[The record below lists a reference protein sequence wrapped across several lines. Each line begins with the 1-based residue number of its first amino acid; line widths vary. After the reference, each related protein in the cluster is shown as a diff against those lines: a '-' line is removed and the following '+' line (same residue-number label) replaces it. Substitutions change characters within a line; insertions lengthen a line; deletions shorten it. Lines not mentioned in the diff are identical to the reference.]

1 MHRLIYCVITLITF
15 NCIVSCNNRHG
26 KKVPDDKDIT
36 VVDSLMRRLSVA
48 LYSSPDSVASLCD
61 SIIQHAEAND
71 TLRKAYAST
80 VMAVASLVK
89 GDHSRHDSLLASV
102 RITADNKN
110 TPPLFREFYFRTL
123 GISNNL
129 RGDNEKACEN
139 TSKALAAAIA
149 SANHVLVIEDEAA
162 LSEFNQ
168 ALGRLPEAVAHMR
181 HAIALADSSGY
192 VGQRSFF
199 LNLADLY
206 SSMGNYTEADR
217 YFAKHRQSRTDYPV
231 YTNFFYH
238 STLGNSMYFRGRY
251 ADAAD
256 YFRKALEIIRTT
268 GDPFL
273 NAMTLANL
281 GESLMLAGNID
292 SAARYINDGTDRFES
307 IGVHDQAQIYYIRS
321 LKGALALRQGNIAK
335 ARALLENIDNEADTS
350 QIPPR
355 YRALH
360 LGRLAELYTTTGE
373 YKKALSSTIEEHK
386 TVMKLF
392 DRSTRQYASEL
403 EYRYMHDTIVLNSRV
418 QTAHKQEEVLR
429 LRTTITTVTVIAI
442 ALILALYIYSVV
454 QRYRRKRLTMNMRA
468 SLLLMR
474 FENTRNRIT
483 PHFVFNMLDNTLNG
497 SSGPNLKRVEEF
509 VNLIR
514 CNLQLAEQPIIA
526 LKEELEF
533 VDSYVDILRHP
544 SGFSFLYHKNIDN
557 NVDTNMLVPS
567 MLVEIF
573 VENAIKHGL
582 RGYEGRRELWLDI
595 SRTQTDTVITV
606 ANNGLMQ
613 SPATSRGTGTGS
625 RIVSQTIQILNEH
638 NSKKITMSQ
647 YIKDRCDTD
656 GGKIYTVSI
665 AIPHGFDFSVLAD
678 SNLLTGKSPRPQ

>member
-1 MHRLIYCVITLITF
+1 MHRLIYCAIALITF
-15 NCIVSCNNRHG
+15 SCIVSCNNRCG
-26 KKVPDDKDIT
+26 KKNADDKNIT

-61 SIIQHAEAND
+61 SIIQHAEASD
-71 TLRKAYAST
+71 TLRRAYAST
-80 VMAVASLVK
+80 VLAVASLVK
-89 GDHSRHDSLLASV
+89 GDNERHDSLFASA
-102 RITADNKN
+102 RIIADSKN

-123 GISNNL
+123 GISDNLKGNN
-129 RGDNEKACEN
+129 EEACEN
-139 TSKALAAAIA
+139 TSKALAAAVA
-149 SANHVLVIEDEAA
+149 SGNHMLVIENEAA
-162 LSEFNQ
+162 LGEFNQ
-168 ALGRLPEAVAHMR
+168 ILGRLPEAAAHMR
-181 HAIALADSSGY
+181 RAIALADSSGY

-206 SSMGNYTEADR
+206 SSMGNYAEADR
-217 YFAKHRQSRTDYPV
+217 YFALHRESRTDYPV

-251 ADAAD
+251 TDAAD
-256 YFRKALEIIRTT
+256 CFRKALEIISTT

-273 NAMTLANL
+273 NAMTLVNL

-292 SAARYINDGTDRFES
+292 SAARYINDGTGRFES
-307 IGVHDQAQIYYIRS
+307 IGVHDQAQIYYLKS
-321 LKGALALRQGNIAK
+321 LKGALALRQGNIDK
-335 ARALLENIDNEADTS
+335 ARALLENIDNEADTT

-360 LGRLAELYTTTGE
+360 LGRLADLYTATGE
-373 YKKALSSTIEEHK
+373 YKKALSSTIEKQK
-386 TVMKLF
+386 TEMKLF

-403 EYRYMHDTIVLNSRV
+403 EYRYMQDTIVLNSRV
-418 QTAHKQEEVLR
+418 LTAHKQEEVLR
-429 LRTTITTVTVIAI
+429 LRTTITTVTAI
-442 ALILALYIYSVV
+442 ALAITLALCIYSAL
-454 QRYRRKRLTMNMRA
+454 QTYRRRRLTMNMRA
-468 SLLLMR
+468 SLLSMR
-474 FENTRNRIT
+474 LENTRNRIT

-497 SSGPNLKRVEEF
+497 NSSPDQKEVEKF

-514 CNLQLAEQPIIA
+514 RNLQLAEQPVIA

-533 VDSYVDILRHP
+533 VDSYVDFLRHP
-544 SGFSFLYHKNIDN
+544 SGTSFLYHKNIDI

-613 SPATSRGTGTGS
+613 SPATSRGTGTGT
-625 RIVSQTIQILNEH
+625 RIVSQTIQMLNEH

-647 YIKDRCDTD
+647 YIKDRSDTD
-656 GGKIYTVSI
+656 GGKIYIVSI

-678 SNLLTGKSPRPQ
+678 KNLLSGK